1 MMSVSPLATSTV
13 ALLALALL
21 PSAGIGA
28 ATSHVPEQGTV
39 RGCVTLA
46 GHSTYRG
53 VAALW
58 PFAQGIGPDPRQAV
72 RPPATSTSLDTEGC
86 FTLRAAPGE
95 YFVGAVV
102 RRTDG
107 GWQGPPRP
115 GDMVF
120 LSPDA
125 EGKSKSVA
133 INSGE
138 VTDIGRHAS
147 GWEYAGFTP
156 TASPL
161 AISGRLTDP
170 AGKPLPGLLVFAF
183 TDSTMSKEPF
193 AVSEPSDNNGR
204 YLLRLP
210 GPAIFYLRVREHYGR
225 RSPASGG
232 YMGVYGGETATP
244 VTVDPRGADEA
255 RDLTVFLVPPLDMR
269 QKKLTEL
276 PREPQ

>member
-1 MMSVSPLATSTV
+1 M
-13 ALLALALL
+13 
-21 PSAGIGA
+21 
-28 ATSHVPEQGTV
+28 
-39 RGCVTLA
+39 TLA
-46 GHSTYRG
+46 GHSAYRG

-58 PFAQGIGPDPRQAV
+58 PVTQGMGPDPRQAI
-72 RPPATSTSLDTEGC
+72 RPPASSTSLDAEGC
-86 FTLRAAPGE
+86 FSLRAAPGE

-102 RRTDG
+102 RGTDG

-125 EGKSKSVA
+125 EGK
-133 INSGE
+133 NLT
-138 VTDIGRHAS
+138 VTIHPGAAVDIGRHAS
-147 GWEYAGFTP
+147 GWEYSGFTP

-210 GPAIFYLRVREHYGR
+210 GPAIVYLRAREHYGR
-225 RSPASGG
+225 GSPASGG
-232 YMGVYGGETATP
+232 YMGVYGGEAATP
-244 VTVDPRGADEA
+244 VTVATRGADET
-255 RDLTVFLVPPLDMR
+255 RDLTVFLVPPLEMR
-269 QKKLTEL
+269 QKKLTE
-276 PREPQ
+276 

>member
-1 MMSVSPLATSTV
+1 MFIRPFATSTIV
-13 ALLALALL
+13 LLALALL
-21 PSAGIGA
+21 PPAGIGA
-28 ATSHVPEQGTV
+28 TAPHVSEQGTV

-46 GHSTYRG
+46 GHSAYRG

-58 PFAQGIGPDPRQAV
+58 PVTQGMGPDPRQAI
-72 RPPATSTSLDTEGC
+72 RPPASSTSLDAEGC
-86 FTLRAAPGE
+86 FSLRAAPGE

-102 RRTDG
+102 RGTDG

-125 EGKSKSVA
+125 EGK
-133 INSGE
+133 NLT
-138 VTDIGRHAS
+138 VTIHPGAAVDIGRHAS
-147 GWEYAGFTP
+147 GWEYSGFTP

-210 GPAIFYLRVREHYGR
+210 GPAIVYLRAREHYGR
-225 RSPASGG
+225 GSPASGG
-232 YMGVYGGETATP
+232 YMGVYGGEAATP
-244 VTVDPRGADEA
+244 VTVATRGADET
-255 RDLTVFLVPPLDMR
+255 RDLTVFLVPPLEMR
-269 QKKLTEL
+269 QKKLTE
-276 PREPQ
+276 